1 MFFFKIIT
9 SGLPSVNVTFD
20 ARLSASARCRYIKLL
35 LSRNSLFY
43 CFQSG
48 RKVERMAEME
58 RVHEI
63 VWQRYKNTN
72 AGMRQSTTSSRRQA
86 VFGIQRRDTFL

>member
-1 MFFFKIIT
+1 MCFFKFIT
-9 SGLPSVNVTFD
+9 SGLLSGNVTFD
-20 ARLSASARCRYIKLL
+20 ARPSASDEYRYIKLL

-48 RKVERMAEME
+48 REVERMTEME

-63 VWQRYKNTN
+63 VWQR
-72 AGMRQSTTSSRRQA
+72 
-86 VFGIQRRDTFL
+86 